1 MQRAGLYISVIVR
14 GGILSLIDVFWTFF
28 EGKAVVSASSTVILL
43 EDSIER
49 PGYVLDVIYSLKVVD
64 VTLVVQILNLL
75 VVHASREANGVEQ
88 LCPLHSRLVVRQ
100 ERVTEIRS
108 FLVFLPDEGIESML
122 DVEEE
127 RQLIRRAVMLSKDK
141 ATIRLQHSV
150 DLCDIVL
157 DITDVVQ
164 DHETGDEVDG
174 IVLVR
179 EGVAIIVLECEAGRD
194 IIGQVSNITTMDVA
208 GGEMEVLTYGDGC
221 LSIAAADIQIVM
233 DGSIVWD
240 QFCELVVEALL
251 SSYTSFLRLK
261 FLLYE

>member
-1 MQRAGLYISVIVR
+1 M
-14 GGILSLIDVFWTFF
+14 
-28 EGKAVVSASSTVILL
+28 
-43 EDSIER
+43 
-49 PGYVLDVIYSLKVVD
+49 
-64 VTLVVQILNLL
+64 
-75 VVHASREANGVEQ
+75 
-88 LCPLHSRLVVRQ
+88 
-100 ERVTEIRS
+100 
-108 FLVFLPDEGIESML
+108 
-122 DVEEE
+122 
-127 RQLIRRAVMLSKDK
+127 
-141 ATIRLQHSV
+141 
-150 DLCDIVL
+150 L

-194 IIGQVSNITTMDVA
+194 IIGQVSNITTMDMA
-208 GGEMEVLTYGDGC
+208 GGEMEVLTHGDGC

-251 SSYTSFLRLK
+251 ASYTSFLRLK

>member
-1 MQRAGLYISVIVR
+1 
-14 GGILSLIDVFWTFF
+14 
-28 EGKAVVSASSTVILL
+28 
-43 EDSIER
+43 
-49 PGYVLDVIYSLKVVD
+49 
-64 VTLVVQILNLL
+64 
-75 VVHASREANGVEQ
+75 
-88 LCPLHSRLVVRQ
+88 
-100 ERVTEIRS
+100 
-108 FLVFLPDEGIESML
+108 
-122 DVEEE
+122 
-127 RQLIRRAVMLSKDK
+127 MLSKDK